1 MRKLRPERFETG
13 TYQSFR
19 EAEMFWRI
27 VGMLTAIAVFGAAWF
42 AIPSTA
48 EAWRGYGFYDVPRT
62 TYGYAT
68 NWGVAYPGAPYYP
81 GFGPPYYPG
90 YGPPYYPGFGPPY
103 VSRSGYGP
111 NYYGYAQPYYV
122 GPEATYW
129 R

>member
-1 MRKLRPERFETG
+1 MFRRIMRMIAF
-13 TYQSFR
+13 
-19 EAEMFWRI
+19 
-27 VGMLTAIAVFGAAWF
+27 VAVFSAAWL

-48 EAWRGYGFYDVPRT
+48 EAWRSYGYYYNVPRT

-90 YGPPYYPGFGPPY
+90 YGPPYYPGYGPPY
-103 VSRSGYGP
+103 VSRSGYAP
-111 NYYGYAQPYYV
+111 TYYYGIAQPYYV
-122 GPEATYW
+122 EPDVMYW